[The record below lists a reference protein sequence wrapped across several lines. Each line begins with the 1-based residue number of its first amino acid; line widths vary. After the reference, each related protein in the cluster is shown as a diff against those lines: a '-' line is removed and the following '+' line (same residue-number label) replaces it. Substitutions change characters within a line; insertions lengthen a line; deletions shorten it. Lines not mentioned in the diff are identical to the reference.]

1 VHWGLTNWEGALT
14 KKGGAWGLKKEEGG
28 GALGTNKRGRCIG
41 GLKKGGRCRWVV
53 RREEDLVGY
62 WDEEK
67 VQKRSKEKV
76 KAVGEFQWGLQF
88 ELSLV

>member
-1 VHWGLTNWEGALT
+1 M
-14 KKGGAWGLKKEEGG
+14 
-28 GALGTNKRGRCIG
+28 
-41 GLKKGGRCRWVV
+41 
-53 RREEDLVGY
+53 GY